1 MRKVFCFLL
10 AVAFVWAGMA
20 QERTGNIY
28 GTVVDT
34 DGNPLPGVTVTLTGS
49 KTAPLTSITSAEGK
63 FRFIS
68 LPPARDYVIKAEL
81 EGFKTVVRENI
92 IVVVGRN
99 VDITL
104 TMEIG
109 ALEEEVTVIAETP
122 VVDTKKT
129 TVGANVT
136 REVLQSLPTARD
148 PWVILQ
154 MAPGVMVDRENVGG
168 SESGQQ
174 ASFIAR
180 GGGSDQWA
188 MDGVVIT
195 DPSAISSPSYYDF
208 DAFEEMNITT
218 GGADVTVQ
226 TGGVQINLVTRRG
239 GNQVSLGG
247 RIYMTDSKFQ
257 AENLTDELRAEG
269 VEGTNVIRNIK
280 DYGFN
285 FGGPIFKDKAW
296 YWMSFGAQDIKTT
309 NIYGAPD
316 DTLLV
321 NYAAKINAQIIPEN
335 RFEAFAHI
343 GQKEKWGRSASYT
356 FPGGYHQMGKYH
368 FGSPIVKFQDEHMFG
383 DNLFVSV
390 KYSFSDAGFNLIPMD
405 DPDMEKVLAYEVKT
419 GIYHNTYDFYRASRP
434 VNQFNLLFNYFN
446 DNFLGVSHEIKLGVE
461 YADRT
466 GTHVSRYPGNMYY
479 EYNYDTLTV
488 DLDGDNYPDL
498 IPEMRYFEFWRGS
511 KSSYNVKALAAY
523 FSDTITVGRLNI
535 ILGLRYDRQRPQVLP
550 YTRAAVRDEQ
560 PGDAKAWESITSPE
574 VMNVFDKILPGLEI
588 SGIKPDYAWDVFS
601 PRIGITYDVFGTGKT
616 IAKLSFAMYGEFM
629 GTGWG
634 SYFNPSYTGGWMG
647 FWWFDDPVL
656 GGNGN
661 GLIELSELYWYRRN
675 GTDYSPDRVFDDNGN
690 FLVDP
695 WDYYPYMWGSY
706 DIDNPQKTGKPRY
719 TIDKSAGSSRTTEII
734 LGVEHELLPD
744 FGVALDLF
752 YRKRDHFNWSLA
764 WDPET
769 GDKADKDEYVQV
781 GTVPSQVGS
790 YSTEEGAGRP
800 YYLLKA
806 GVPYRYYR
814 YMERRPGFYRD
825 YKAIELRFLKRLSH
839 GWMLNGS
846 ITLQDQRTHYGE
858 GYLNPTNLWAIDNK
872 IYAPSMGGGSGKISI
887 NVFSHWLIKLSGLY
901 QLPLDFN
908 ISFNFNARQGHVIP
922 FTVGITDYNAP
933 NPRSRSI
940 TVYCQE
946 FGKLRL
952 PNFWNFDL
960 RLEKV
965 IKHSQRG
972 QIYIMADLFN
982 VFNNAHINRRYDKHL
997 GTYYMHNGYFRPNP
1011 TCFMAN
1017 EVLNPRVLR
1026 LGIRF
1031 EF

>member
-1 MRKVFCFLL
+1 LRKFLCVLFIL
-10 AVAFVWAGMA
+10 ALVWPLTA

-28 GTVVDT
+28 GRVVDT

-49 KTAPLTSITSAEGK
+49 KTAPLTAITSAEGR

-68 LPPARDYVIKAEL
+68 LPPASDYAIKVEL

-99 VDITL
+99 VDLTL
-104 TMEIG
+104 TMEMG

-174 ASFIAR
+174 AGFMAR

-247 RIYMTDSKFQ
+247 RIYLTDSKFQ

-269 VEGTNVIRNIK
+269 VRGTNVIRNIK

-309 NIYGAPD
+309 NIYGTPD

-343 GQKEKWGRSASYT
+343 GQKEKWGRSSSYS
-356 FPGGYHQMGKYH
+356 FPGGWHQTGKYH

-405 DPDMEKVLAYEVKT
+405 DEDMQNVLARDVAK
-419 GIYHNTYDFYRASRP
+419 GIWYNTYYFYRASRP
-434 VNQFNLLFNYFN
+434 VTQFNFLANYFN
-446 DNFLGVSHEIKLGVE
+446 DNFMGASHEIKIGFE
-461 YADRT
+461 YADRN
-466 GTHVSRYPGNMYY
+466 GQHQWRCPGNMLYR
-479 EYNYDTLTV
+479 YNYHYLTV
-488 DLDGDNYPDL
+488 DITGDNVPDL
-498 IPEMRYFEFWRGS
+498 VPGIKRFEFWRGWRDNN
-511 KSSYNVKALAAY
+511 NVKAMAVY
-523 FSDTITVGRLNI
+523 FSDTINIGRLNI
-535 ILGLRYDRQRPQVLP
+535 ILGLRYDRQQPQVLAF
-550 YTRAAVRDEQ
+550 TKGAVNDAQ
-560 PGDAKAWESITSPE
+560 PGDKAAWESIAKPDVITTLDR
-574 VMNVFDKILPGLEI
+574 VLPGLEI
-588 SGIKPDYAWDVFS
+588 PAVKPDYAWNVFS
-601 PRIGITYDVFGTGKT
+601 PRIGLTYDVFGTGKT
-616 IAKLSFAMYGEFM
+616 IAKLSFAQYGEFM
-629 GTGWG
+629 GTGWA
-634 SYFNPSYTGGWMG
+634 SNFLPSYTGGWMD
-647 FWWFDDPVL
+647 FWWFDATNL
-656 GGNGN
+656 GGNGDGMIDLN
-661 GLIELSELYWYRRN
+661 ELYWTYGN
-675 GTDYSPDRVFDDNGN
+675 VYQAQRVFDDSGN
-690 FLVDP
+690 FLFDP
-695 WDYYPYMWGSY
+695 WLAYGYMWGGY
-706 DIDNPQKTGKPRY
+706 DIDDPQKTKDPRY
-719 TIDKSAGSSRTTEII
+719 TVDKSAGSMRTTELI

-744 FGVALDLF
+744 FGVALDFF
-752 YRKRDHFNWSLA
+752 YRKLDHFNWTLEY
-764 WDPET
+764 DPTT
-769 GDKADKDEYVQV
+769 GDKADQGEYVQV
-781 GTVPSQVGS
+781 GTVPSQVGP
-790 YSTEEGAGRP
+790 YSTEDGAGRP
-800 YYLLKA
+800 YYLKS
-806 GVPYRYYR
+806 GDVPYRYYR
-814 YMERRPGFYRD
+814 YIERRPDFYRD
-825 YKAIELRFLKRLSH
+825 YKAIEFRFTKRLSH
-839 GWMLNGS
+839 RWMFNGS
-846 ITLQDQRTHYGE
+846 ITLQDQRQHYGAK
-858 GYLNPTNLWAIDNK
+858 GYLNPTNLWAIDGK
-872 IYAPSMGGGSGKISI
+872 IYAPSMGGGSGKISMH
-887 NVFSHWLIKLSGLY
+887 VFSHWLVKLAGLY

-908 ISFNFNARQGHVIP
+908 ISFSFNARQGHVIP
-922 FTVGITDYNAP
+922 FTVGIVDYNAP
-933 NPRSRSI
+933 NPYNRSI

-952 PNFWNFDL
+952 PNFWNLDI

-965 IKHSQRG
+965 IKASETGR
-972 QIYIMADLFN
+972 IYIMADIFN
-982 VFNNAHINRRYDKHL
+982 VFNNAHMNRRYDKHL
-997 GTYYMHNGYFRPNP
+997 GTYYVHNGYFAPNP
-1011 TCFMAN
+1011 TNFMAN
-1017 EVLNPRVLR
+1017 EVLNPRVMR

-1031 EF
+1031 QF